1 MAIELK
7 SADEADKLLT
17 DKGPLM
23 IVYYAEWCGHCQRM
37 LPILDEL
44 ANKVKGKANVY
55 KIESAKYP
63 AITSFPKSKIVKGK
77 KVVKDIDGGGQSVEE
92 LSKSLLSF
100 GGKRT
105 RRRYTRRFV
114 RRTGKRQQ

>member
-1 MAIELK
+1 MAKELN
-7 SADEADKLLT
+7 SEEEADKLLT

-23 IVYYAEWCGHCQRM
+23 IIYYAEWCGHCQRM
-37 LPILDEL
+37 LPIWDEL
-44 ANKVKGKANVY
+44 ANKVGKKAKVY

-63 AITSFPKSKIVKGK
+63 KVTSFPKAKIVKGK
-77 KVVKDIDGGGQSVEE
+77 KVVKVIEGGGQSVEE
-92 LSKSLLSF
+92 LTKSLLSI

-114 RRTGKRQQ
+114 RGTRKSH